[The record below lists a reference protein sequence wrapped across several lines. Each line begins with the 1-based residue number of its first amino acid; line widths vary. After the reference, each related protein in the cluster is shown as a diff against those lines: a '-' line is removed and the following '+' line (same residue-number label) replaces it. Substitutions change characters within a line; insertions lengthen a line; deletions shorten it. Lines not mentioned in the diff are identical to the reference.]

1 NVGRRH
7 WIVASGGTLAALL
20 IGAGAASA
28 HIDPDP
34 VEVQA
39 GLPVTVEFRVEH
51 GCDDADTT
59 GMLFEVPPG
68 LTDLEPV
75 AKDGWTTSVDDGVA
89 AFTDGVL
96 DHDTEGT
103 FALSF
108 TAPSAA
114 GPIDFPVVQQCGD
127 TELRWIEI
135 QQDGAEEPE
144 NPAPRVIVVGEAPAV
159 ETTANAPATSP
170 VATVPSTVPSTT
182 FESTAAP
189 TTSAPSA
196 EATTTSVELVIAP
209 APDTTGDDATTSTD
223 PGDDGDGSSSSGWV
237 IVAVIAVVGV
247 AAGGGY
253 LYWSRSRSAP

>member
-1 NVGRRH
+1 VGRRH
-7 WIVASGGTLAALL
+7 WIVASGGTLAAFL

-28 HIDPDP
+28 HIEPDP

-39 GLPVTVEFRVEH
+39 GLPVTIEFRVEH

-68 LTDLEPV
+68 VTDLEPV

-96 DHDTEGT
+96 DHHTEDT

-108 TAPSAA
+108 TAPSSA

-144 NPAPRVIVVGEAPAV
+144 NPAPRVNVVGEAPAV
-159 ETTANAPATSP
+159 DTTANAPATTP
-170 VATVPSTVPSTT
+170 AATVPSTTT
-182 FESTAAP
+182 ESTGAP

-209 APDTTGDDATTSTD
+209 APETTVDDAATGTD
-223 PGDDGDGSSSSGWV
+223 PGDGDDGSSSSGWV
-237 IVAVIAVVGV
+237 IVAAIAVVGT